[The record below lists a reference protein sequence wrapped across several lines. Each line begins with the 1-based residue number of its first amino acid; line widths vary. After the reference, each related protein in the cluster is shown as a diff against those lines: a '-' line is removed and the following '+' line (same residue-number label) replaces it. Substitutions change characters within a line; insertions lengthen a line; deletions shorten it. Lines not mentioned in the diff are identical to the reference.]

1 MNTTH
6 SNEARKRAV
15 NLSLS
20 EDLVVQARGLTSN
33 LSGIV
38 ESLLADYVE
47 QDRQRRLA
55 QAEKRAKTLREATG
69 SPKQTRRRQPS
80 ICGMDSTPNT
90 ARSPTSIHHCSTAT

>member
-55 QAEKRAKTLREATG
+55 KA
-69 SPKQTRRRQPS
+69 RRRQPS

>member
-20 EDLVVQARGLTSN
+20 EDLVVQARGLTNN

-55 QAEKRAKTLREATG
+55 KA
-69 SPKQTRRRQPS
+69 
-80 ICGMDSTPNT
+80 NT
-90 ARSPTSIHHCSTAT
+90 AQATIDMWNGFNAKHGSFADEYSSL

>member
-55 QAEKRAKTLREATG
+55 KANTTQAT
-69 SPKQTRRRQPS
+69 
-80 ICGMDSTPNT
+80 IDMWN
-90 ARSPTSIHHCSTAT
+90 

>member
-1 MNTTH
+1 MNTIQ

-20 EDLVVQARGLTSN
+20 EDLVVQARGLTNN

-55 QAEKRAKTLREATG
+55 KA
-69 SPKQTRRRQPS
+69 
-80 ICGMDSTPNT
+80 NT
-90 ARSPTSIHHCSTAT
+90 AQATIDMWNEFNAKHGSFADEYSSL

>member
-20 EDLVVQARGLTSN
+20 EDLVVQARALTSN

-38 ESLLADYVE
+38 ESPLADYVE

-55 QAEKRAKTLREATG
+55 KANTTQATIDMWNGFNAKHG
-69 SPKQTRRRQPS
+69 SFAAEYS
-80 ICGMDSTPNT
+80 SL
-90 ARSPTSIHHCSTAT
+90 